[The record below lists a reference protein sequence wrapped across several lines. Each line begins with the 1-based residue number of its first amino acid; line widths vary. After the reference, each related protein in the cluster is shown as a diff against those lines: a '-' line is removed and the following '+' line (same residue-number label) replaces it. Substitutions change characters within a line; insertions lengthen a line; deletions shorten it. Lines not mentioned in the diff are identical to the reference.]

1 MIHLHFQSCPG
12 LGLVAPR
19 AGVGHGRPPPP
30 PPASAAPGRRR
41 LGMSCPQGWVWLL
54 PEDEQA
60 FIATRLA
67 GNDPVQGTEAP
78 GAAVFL

>member
-1 MIHLHFQSCPG
+1 
-12 LGLVAPR
+12 
-19 AGVGHGRPPPP
+19 
-30 PPASAAPGRRR
+30 
-41 LGMSCPQGWVWLL
+41 MSCPQGWVWLL